1 MSKQV
6 VLIPGEDAAAEAFE
20 ETVIVLDCLIDH
32 LGLDIEWIRPAVG
45 QAGIDEFNNPFP
57 DQAKH
62 AIDHSDAT
70 LFGATSGKSGRAL
83 RYLRWGLES
92 YANVRPVRWFPGCNS
107 PLSAPEGI
115 NLAIVR
121 ENMEDVYIGVEGD
134 LKILQPMN
142 FTSWLS
148 NKPLN
153 ELGEGRFGLKV
164 HTEKSV
170 TRIVKYACELAIKR
184 AELSNRN
191 PILACGTKHNISPV
205 ADGYFRTIAR
215 ETAAEYP
222 EVTFTS
228 LLADDL
234 IHQLIINPQQ
244 FDVVVLP
251 NLFGDLFS
259 DATAALVGG
268 LGLAPSGCY
277 GENGA
282 YFEAVHGTAPD
293 IVGQNIINP
302 TATILSAAMML
313 EYLGFD
319 EPARQ
324 VIGCAEQIYVEGKYL
339 TPDQGGQS
347 TTTEFCNSLKE
358 KLRSSNK

>member
-6 VLIPGEDAAAEAFE
+6 VLIPGEDAAAEAFHE
-20 ETVIVLDCLIDH
+20 SVSVLDCLNAQFD
-32 LGLDIEWIRPAVG
+32 LGIEWIRPPVG
-45 QAGIDEFNNPFP
+45 QAGIDQFDDPFP
-57 DQAKH
+57 EQAKH

-107 PLSAPEGI
+107 PLLCPEGI
-115 NLAIVR
+115 DLAIVR
-121 ENMEDVYIGVEGD
+121 ENMEDVYIGVEGE
-134 LKILQPMN
+134 LKELESMH

-148 NKPLN
+148 NRPIN

-164 HTEKSV
+164 YSEKSV
-170 TRIVKYACELAIKR
+170 TRIVKYACELALKR
-184 AELSNRN
+184 AERSGRD
-191 PILACGTKHNISPV
+191 PSVACGTKHNISPV
-205 ADGYFRTIAR
+205 ADGYFRKIARDTIAL
-215 ETAAEYP
+215 YP
-222 EVTFTS
+222 EITYRS

-234 IHQLIINPQQ
+234 VHQLIINPQQ

-268 LGLAPSGCY
+268 LGLAPSGCF
-277 GENGA
+277 GDNGA

-293 IVGQNIINP
+293 IVGKNIINP

-313 EYLGFD
+313 EYLGF
-319 EPARQ
+319 EAPCQQLVSA
-324 VIGCAEQIYVEGKYL
+324 VEEIYAEGIYL
-339 TPDQGGQS
+339 TPDQGGTS
-347 TTTEFCNSLKE
+347 TTSKFCEALKQ
-358 KLRSSNK
+358 RITRM